1 MEDKAWQD
9 EQPASVPEPR
19 IGKRQKALVAAIA
32 AVTALAVE
40 VLELPAAVEGLLRV
54 LLLGL

>member
-1 MEDKAWQD
+1 MEDKSWQ
-9 EQPASVPEPR
+9 ESELPAAPEPR

>member
-1 MEDKAWQD
+1 MEDKAWQN
-9 EQPASVPEPR
+9 EQPDAAPEPR